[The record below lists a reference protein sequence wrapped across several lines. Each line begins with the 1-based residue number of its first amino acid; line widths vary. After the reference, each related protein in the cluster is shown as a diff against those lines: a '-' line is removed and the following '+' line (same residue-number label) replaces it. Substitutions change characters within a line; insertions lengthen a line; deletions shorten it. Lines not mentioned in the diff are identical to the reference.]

1 MPYDEP
7 VSISSRRVRIL
18 AASGAALVALVVVVP
33 ASADETTPPVA
44 PRAPL
49 AEHLLIADLGQHV
62 VGVGYQHTVSR
73 WIGAQIA
80 VSYYQPWTQNIDLLG
95 LSGEANKG
103 GDLRGVITRGRVFF
117 HPFGEAPIGL
127 WISPFVQAGVGWGQ
141 RDGTRRAG
149 PVSAAGASVGYSALL
164 GGPVL
169 LGGGLG
175 VQYHA
180 AKIPGGEGPPRFSR
194 FYPQVEIQLGYVF

>member
-1 MPYDEP
+1 
-7 VSISSRRVRIL
+7 
-18 AASGAALVALVVVVP
+18 LVVGP
-33 ASADETTPPVA
+33 ASADETTTTPVA
-44 PRAPL
+44 PRVPL
-49 AEHLLIADLGQHV
+49 AERLLIADLGQHV
-62 VGVGYQHTVSR
+62 VGIGYQHKVSR
-73 WIGAQIA
+73 WIGAQITA
-80 VSYYQPWTQNIDLLG
+80 SYYQPWTQNIDFLG

-117 HPFGEAPIGL
+117 HPFGEAPTGL
-127 WISPFVQAGVGWGQ
+127 WISPFVQAGVGWGV
-141 RDGTRRAG
+141 RDGVRRAG

-175 VQYHA
+175 LQYHA
-180 AKIPGGEGPPRFSR
+180 AKIPGGDGPPRFSR